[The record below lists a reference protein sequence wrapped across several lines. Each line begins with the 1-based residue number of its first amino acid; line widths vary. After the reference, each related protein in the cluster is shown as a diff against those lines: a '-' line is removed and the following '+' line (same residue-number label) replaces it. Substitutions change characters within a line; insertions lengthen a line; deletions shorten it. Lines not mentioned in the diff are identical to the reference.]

1 MNLIPFKHLN
11 SIPLEFEVKEANAVF
26 TGTIVLKKYN
36 IAQLNGTIS
45 GSITIPCD
53 VCAEMVE
60 RNLDEELS
68 FYLSDGIITSNEDEL
83 DIVEITTAMI
93 DMEELFNSE
102 IELLKSD
109 YFCCNACEGKSLDQE
124 F

>member
-11 SIPLEFEVKEANAVF
+11 SLPLEFEVKVDNALF
-26 TGTIVLKKYN
+26 KGSIILKKYN

-45 GSITIPCD
+45 GSIIIPCD
-53 VCAEMVE
+53 ICAEMVE
-60 RNLDEELS
+60 RNLDEEVS
-68 FYLSDGIITSNEDEL
+68 FYLSDGIITTNEDEL
-83 DIVEITTAMI
+83 DIVEITSAMI
-93 DMEELFNSE
+93 NMEELFASE

-109 YFCCNACEGKSLDQE
+109 YFCCSHCEGKTLDQE